1 MKNLIS
7 SMFVFLMFVSLVSF
21 TTPVEKLVSQKTHI
35 SFFSTTSLEDI
46 TADNYKATSSLDTQT
61 GDVVFSVPM
70 QSFEFEKA
78 LMQKHYNGADFLD
91 TKKYP
96 RAKFVGKITDVS
108 KVNFA
113 KDGTYPVDISGEM
126 TIKDKTKPIKE
137 KGTVTV
143 SGGQIKAES
152 TFNLTLADYGVAFKS
167 GKPSSNIAKTIEI
180 KFVGEY
186 DSE

>member
-152 TFNLTLADYGVAFKS
+152 TFNLTLVDYGVAFKS